1 MNLRYVC
8 LLLSICFSVNG
19 LLARGAIAQTA
30 SDNTSTAK
38 TLQLDANKLNS
49 LSSFKKIN
57 NHPLFEMTLHGD
69 YNAEKPIELS
79 ALNSDQNTRWACSIF
94 VSYGE
99 NGEAKYG
106 RNFDWY
112 SNPAMMLHTDPSDG
126 YASISMVD
134 ISYLGF
140 ANNDEK
146 YDSVAGREALLNA
159 WSIPFDGMNEHG
171 LTVGM
176 AAVGEATVPSDK
188 EKNTVGSLQI
198 IRLMLDK
205 AKTVDDALKLF
216 EQYNIAMNG
225 GPHIHY
231 LIADADGNSALVEL
245 KERKVNV
252 HRNKTNWQSATNF
265 YLTGEDQPVRQCWRF
280 AKINKEMNLSKGI
293 LNTDQ
298 TFSLLKNVA
307 QENTQW
313 SVVYDLKNRKAA
325 VVTDQEFEKRFEFD
339 VK

>member
-1 MNLRYVC
+1 MKIPRFVLFLMWSLC
-8 LLLSICFSVNG
+8 LTINFANG
-19 LLARGAIAQTA
+19 AGAQTA
-30 SDNTSTAK
+30 AAK
-38 TLQLDANKLNS
+38 ATDQKEALWDADQLNS
-49 LSSFKKIN
+49 LKSFKKIN
-57 NHPLFEMTLHGD
+57 DHPLFEMTLHGD
-69 YNAEKPIELS
+69 YKADKPLEIS
-79 ALNSDQNTRWACSIF
+79 ALDIEQNTLWACSIF

-126 YASISMVD
+126 YVSISIVD

-140 ANNDEK
+140 ANKDEK
-146 YDSVAGREALLNA
+146 YDSLAGREALLNA

-171 LTVGM
+171 LTVAM
-176 AAVGEATVPSDK
+176 AAVGEATVPNDK
-188 EKNTVGSLQI
+188 EKITVGSLQI

-205 AKTVDDALKLF
+205 AKTVDEALKLF
-216 EQYNIAMNG
+216 DKYNIAMSG

-245 KERKVNV
+245 KDGKVNV
-252 HRNKTNWQSATNF
+252 LRNKSNWQSATNF
-265 YLTGEDQPVRQCWRF
+265 YLTGEGQPVQQCWRF
-280 AKINKEMNLSKGI
+280 AKINKEMNVAQGI

-298 TFSLLKNVA
+298 TFNLLKNVA

-313 SVVYDLKNRKAA
+313 SVVYDLKNRKAT
-325 VVTDQEFEKRFEFD
+325 VVTDRKFEKRFEFD